1 MFSANEDL
9 GACIAVT
16 GWASVGAAA
25 VVAVA
30 VREIGW
36 RTSPEV
42 SGDGSADEGAGF
54 SSGGSG
60 RSAADESD
68 DDAEVTAGDAVNQAL
83 EATGFE
89 GELPEH
95 EGNATQI
102 PVEVMR
108 AIAMLNDA
116 AMELGLGDLGIEV
129 IEDDTDLAMLASS
142 IVQLSKDQ
150 EFIAAMTEPAMDP
163 MAEPM
168 AAAPMT
174 APTGMPAGGMPDE
187 EALMMER
194 M

>member
-1 MFSANEDL
+1 MAIDPEQAL
-9 GACIAVT
+9 AQ
-16 GWASVGAAA
+16 GAAA
-25 VVAVA
+25 AGNELQSEADALLPVVNGMFT
-30 VREIGW
+30 E
-36 RTSPEV
+36 TSIN
-42 SGDGSADEGAGF
+42 ALI
-54 SSGGSG
+54 
-60 RSAADESD
+60 
-68 DDAEVTAGDAVNQAL
+68 DAVNQAL

-142 IVQLSKDQ
+142 IVQLSQDQ

-168 AAAPMT
+168 SAAPMT

-187 EALMMER
+187 EALMMEH